1 MGLNRAA
8 WPQFGCWS
16 RWRAAAAVPRALP
29 SGLAV
34 VFPGDGDPI
43 RLNSPWRAVR
53 QRRAVPLARAMRIP
67 TAAMA
72 SSANTGPHERGPVR
86 PPRVLPANEPAK
98 LQHAGTYRQI
108 RYHPADAPG
117 TDKGRGRWATRA
129 ARGTKRRVSSSRRR
143 NTRTTPSANR
153 TTPRDRSR
161 TRRSSRGR
169 AERRVRARLR
179 RGARSAVRVSL
190 RHAAKRDASRGR
202 ASSRFSS
209 AAPGSL
215 LRQAHLSRT
224 FAPFWGAEL
233 RSHGDVIVV
242 HLAERGVPGNAP
254 FPSFDLNNVR
264 SAIPTGGIV
273 CGLLVL
279 AAAWSEGSSSSPSDG
294 RRPRSI

>member
-1 MGLNRAA
+1 METESEQ
-8 WPQFGCWS
+8 P
-16 RWRAAAAVPRALP
+16 PRHLFTH
-29 SGLAV
+29 S
-34 VFPGDGDPI
+34 I
-43 RLNSPWRAVR
+43 QRL
-53 QRRAVPLARAMRIP
+53 AMRIP

-117 TDKGRGRWATRA
+117 TDKGRGRWATE
-129 ARGTKRRVSSSRRR
+129 GGKRDKEKSKQQQAKKH
-143 NTRTTPSANR
+143 RTTPSANR

-179 RGARSAVRVSL
+179 
-190 RHAAKRDASRGR
+190 
-202 ASSRFSS
+202 
-209 AAPGSL
+209 
-215 LRQAHLSRT
+215 
-224 FAPFWGAEL
+224 
-233 RSHGDVIVV
+233 VIVV